1 MAHTVPIPEA
11 VDATTG
17 QVHHFTPV
25 QVPDVP
31 VAASVEYGQATTA
44 SAVQQQIYQQQHVQQ
59 QQTQHT
65 QQQQQQQPQSQAPTH
80 QPTPTR
86 PQPRRVPTAVITRP
100 GEEIPP
106 AAETETHSRDLPP
119 SAVSHTVHVPNTA
132 NSGYH
137 DNQTSVVPATAADSA
152 PDHALPTAP
161 TVHPE
166 AQAAELD
173 AVGERDPGLVAAQV
187 EKSKGDRRE
196 LKGLEPKG
204 TVVQGI
210 EDDKLWALMR
220 RFDVVRPFRS
230 PHRRVHASWTELDP
244 PPPSTVQ
251 QVNHTLILTSQK
263 HLPPYEP
270 DLRRSVLPHVP
281 FNSDILKANMERLY
295 AGAGVGLIRATNEI
309 IRLRSWRPEERRR
322 TAYFCGTYF
331 FAWCLGLAI
340 PTLILFLI
348 TLTVLPESRAW
359 FFPTILP
366 PAGQPPSATDPTNQA
381 GDQSFLGGVDSA
393 VQHRSKAE
401 QIEEQAWEFRQLAE
415 AFAVRIA
422 VSKGA
427 KTKGQGNAQV
437 GEKRSARSIEGSS
450 SSSETD
456 FDNDDFADAYDVH
469 EPVVDADDI
478 DPSLYAPG
486 EHPSELARQRRQ
498 LRGDRS
504 SDTQQGMKGK
514 TTGTGKTDS
523 RGRQVARRPMSEKE
537 RKHAEGKDAKAKRDA
552 VIGKYTKI
560 MQDVT
565 GDMADLSECLANA
578 LSPPRP
584 YPPNIARFKLAGAI
598 LGPLFI
604 LTAIVPAWIWHR
616 AMSFL
621 LGAAFFGQPL
631 IDRGL
636 AWFVKAVPDWKEKLD
651 LRNSLL
657 SGVPTNDQLVLH
669 LLRVGERMNHPI
681 PRPPPPPLAGSPK
694 EAIKDTGPDPDSEL
708 VDDAGNAIDVDD
720 LSTKDKIAH
729 KSKSKLVNSFKA
741 VSKRVAA
748 IGADVTVD
756 GVRKKVGTKVDRV
769 IFGDV
774 LADDAYPCKLR
785 SKPGHIIIRPMSA
798 YGPATLVFEPLVGPP
813 VFERAIDDIVE
824 VKKGGVS
831 MPRAVLG
838 WASGADIE
846 SQTLIVR
853 LKNEFEKQ
861 VSEIAEDVKG
871 MQVQDGDIY
880 ELNQVVRRE
889 QLFNRLISMGNQRWE
904 SL

>member
-1 MAHTVPIPEA
+1 MANTIPVPEA

-25 QVPDVP
+25 EVPAQGSVAHVQSKTTSEVHEQP
-31 VAASVEYGQATTA
+31 VQYTQE
-44 SAVQQQIYQQQHVQQ
+44 QQFPQDRQTQQQHVQ
-59 QQTQHT
+59 
-65 QQQQQQQPQSQAPTH
+65 APAH

-86 PQPRRVPTAVITRP
+86 PQPKRVPTAVITRP
-100 GEEIPP
+100 GEELPP
-106 AAETETHSRDLPP
+106 NSQTETHSRDLPP
-119 SAVSHTVHVPNTA
+119 SAVSHTVHVPNTT
-132 NSGYH
+132 NSAYS
-137 DNQTSVVPATAADSA
+137 DNQTSVVPATAAESA

-210 EDDKLWALMR
+210 EDDKLWALLR
-220 RFDVVRPFRS
+220 RFDVS
-230 PHRRVHASWTELDP
+230 PPLRA
-244 PPPSTVQ
+244 Q

-295 AGAGVGLIRATNEI
+295 AGAGVGLIRAANEI

-331 FAWCLGLAI
+331 LAWCLGLAI

-359 FFPTILP
+359 FFPPILP

-450 SSSETD
+450 SSDTD
-456 FDNDDFADAYDVH
+456 LDDNDFADAYDVH
-469 EPVVDADDI
+469 EPLVDAEDI

-486 EHPSELARQRRQ
+486 EHPSELAQQRRQ

-504 SDTQQGMKGK
+504 SGTPQGMKGK
-514 TTGTGKTDS
+514 TTGTGKRDS
-523 RGRQVARRPMSEKE
+523 QGREVARPMSEKE
-537 RKHAEGKDAKAKRDA
+537 RKHAEAKEAKAKRDA

-560 MQDVT
+560 MQDTT
-565 GDMADLSECLANA
+565 GDMADLSECFANA

-708 VDDAGNAIDVDD
+708 VDEAGNPIDVDD

-729 KSKSKLVNSFKA
+729 KSKSKLINSFKA
-741 VSKRVAA
+741 VSKRVAG

-774 LADDAYPCKLR
+774 LNDDGDDESYPCKLR
-785 SKPGHIIIRPMSA
+785 DKPGHIIIRPMSA
-798 YGPATLVFEPLVGPP
+798 YGPAVLIFEPLVGPP

-824 VKKGGVS
+824 IKKGGVS

-861 VSEIAEDVKG
+861 VSDIAEDVKG

-889 QLFNRLISMGNQRWE
+889 QLFNRLIAMGNQRWE